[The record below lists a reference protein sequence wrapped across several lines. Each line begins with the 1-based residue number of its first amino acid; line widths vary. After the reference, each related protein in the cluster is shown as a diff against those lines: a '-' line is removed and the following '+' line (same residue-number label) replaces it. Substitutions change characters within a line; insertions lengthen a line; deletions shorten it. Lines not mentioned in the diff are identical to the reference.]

1 MQSRP
6 QTRHSYADTLA
17 MSRFEEHDITEFLQT
32 GLKAIGGG
40 DRVVVAAFHDYVIHG
55 RNGAINP
62 AKSGTRQR
70 YMLHIPALSAQIF
83 AAL

>member
-1 MQSRP
+1 
-6 QTRHSYADTLA
+6 
-17 MSRFEEHDITEFLQT
+17 
-32 GLKAIGGG
+32 LKAIGGG

-70 YMLHIPALSAQIF
+70 YMLHIPAHSAQIF